1 MDARAVA
8 AKNIKAHALMTG
20 TPVRQ
25 TGWVGVAG
33 SVLKDDLFC
42 PNDRSFYQLGDGQMF
57 KR

>member
-33 SVLKDDLFC
+33 SVLKDDLF
-42 PNDRSFYQLGDGQMF
+42 SVQMTVPF
-57 KR
+57 IN